1 MYPELKITADKFLS
15 SNFIISGLDM
25 TKFTAPELLRR
36 KNPEILPDF
45 PQTWLVPNHPKAIL
59 EFHMR
64 FDENTSDYEF
74 GVIHDA
80 ISVAMMPDKDSLIYT
95 DYTKKEIQYKCRL
108 SNWEELALI

>member
-1 MYPELKITADKFLS
+1 MYPELKITADEFLS
-15 SNFIISGLDM
+15 SNFNIVGIDIK
-25 TKFTAPELLRR
+25 KFTAPELLRR

-45 PQTWLVPNHPKAIL
+45 PQTWLVPNHPKPIL
-59 EFHMR
+59 EFRMR

-95 DYTKKEIQYKCRL
+95 DYTKKEIQYKYRL
-108 SNWEELALI
+108 PTREELELI